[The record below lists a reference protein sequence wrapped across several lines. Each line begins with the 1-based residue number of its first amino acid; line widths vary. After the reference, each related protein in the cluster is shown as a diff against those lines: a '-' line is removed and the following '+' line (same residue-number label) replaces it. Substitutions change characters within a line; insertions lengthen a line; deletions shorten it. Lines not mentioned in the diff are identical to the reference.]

1 MKYEEYINKYYKLV
15 RNALVLALTLAT
27 IYPCYIA
34 HLFLAAIASA
44 FSVSSF
50 KDYIN
55 SL

>member
-15 RNALVLALTLAT
+15 RNALVLALTVAVV
-27 IYPCYIA
+27 YPCYIA

-44 FSVSSF
+44 FSISSF
-50 KDYIN
+50 RDYLN